1 MKRDWQEIKQI
12 LEDVESDVSRIKR
25 TDTLKGDEKRRY
37 EYLLHCLHESR
48 LIDPCGMVLTMKGYD
63 LLDAMRS
70 KKVWGEVANVAM
82 QNNIPISLELIEA
95 VCASIIQRSVGAGQ
109 K

>member
-1 MKRDWQEIKQI
+1 MKRDWQEIKQF
-12 LEDVESDVSRIKR
+12 LEDVETDGRKR
-25 TDTLKGDEKRRY
+25 KDTLEGDEKRRY
-37 EYLLHCLHESR
+37 EYILHCLHESK
-48 LIDPCGMVLTMKGYD
+48 LIDPCGWVLTMKGHD

-82 QNNIPISLELIEA
+82 QNNIPISLELMEA
-95 VCASIIQRSVGAGQ
+95 VYSSIIQRAVGAGQ